1 MNVGILYN
9 TFICLVIGITSL
21 VVFFLLQETRKK
33 RVKQY
38 SQGLDYFS
46 LLLGLLWIFVGLR
59 NFFAWLNLID
69 LDMFVFRW
77 FSGPLTYLHLIPLF
91 YYFGWSFF
99 KNKKVRFLFNTLST
113 FMVLIVVLTFF
124 VYGFSLGKMTSWGT
138 DPEPNSLTNKLFIFC
153 LFLPVFLL
161 MIIEFIRRLRNWRRT
176 KDPIE
181 RQLFGFSLGFLI
193 YAIMGIFDALGII
206 EGWLVLLVRIGIMFA
221 PLTFYFFTS
230 LGFEE

>member
-9 TFICLVIGITSL
+9 TFVCLVIGIASL
-21 VVFFLLQETRKK
+21 VVFFLLQEARKK

-46 LLLGLLWIFVGLR
+46 LLLGFLWIFVGLR
-59 NFFAWLNLID
+59 NFFAWLNLMT

-113 FMVLIVVLTFF
+113 AMVLIVVLTFF
-124 VYGFSLGKMTSWGT
+124 IYGFSFGKMTSWGT

-161 MIIEFIRRLRNWRRT
+161 MIIEFIRRLRNWKRT
-176 KDPIE
+176 RDPME
-181 RQLFGFSLGFLI
+181 KQLFGFNLGLLI

-206 EGWLVLLVRIGIMFA
+206 EGWLVLLVRIGVMFA
-221 PLTFYFFTS
+221 PLTFYFFAS
-230 LGFEE
+230 LGSEE

>member
-9 TFICLVIGITSL
+9 TFVCLVIGITSL
-21 VVFFLLQETRKK
+21 AVFFLLQENRKK
-33 RVKQY
+33 RAKQY

-46 LLLGLLWIFVGLR
+46 LLLGLLWFFVGLR
-59 NFFAWLNLID
+59 NFFAWLNLLD
-69 LDMFVFRW
+69 LDVFVFRW

-91 YYFGWSFF
+91 YYFGWSFI
-99 KNKKVRFLFNTLST
+99 KNKKARFLFNTLST
-113 FMVLIVVLTFF
+113 FVVLIVVSTFF
-124 VYGFSLGKMTSWGT
+124 IYGFSSGKMTFWGT

-176 KDPIE
+176 KDPVE
-181 RQLFGFSLGFLI
+181 RQLFGFNLGLLI
-193 YAIMGIFDALGII
+193 YAIIGIFDALGVV

-221 PLTFYFFTS
+221 PLTFYFFAS

>member
-1 MNVGILYN
+1 MSVGILYN
-9 TFICLVIGITSL
+9 TFVCLVIGITSL

-59 NFFAWLNLID
+59 NFFAWLNFLD
-69 LDMFVFRW
+69 LDVFVFRW
-77 FSGPLTYLHLIPLF
+77 FSGPLTYIHLIPLL

-99 KNKKVRFLFNTLST
+99 KNKKIRLLFNWISTLL
-113 FMVLIVVLTFF
+113 VLFVVFTFF
-124 VYGFSLGKMTSWGT
+124 RYGFNPGELTSWGT
-138 DPEPNSLTNKLFIFC
+138 DPEPNSLTNKLFIFS
-153 LFLPVFLL
+153 LFLPVFVF

-176 KDPIE
+176 GDAME
-181 RQLFGFSLGFLI
+181 RQLFGFSSGFLI
-193 YAIMGIFDALGII
+193 YAITGIFDALGVI

-221 PLTFYFFTS
+221 PLTFYFFAT
-230 LGFEE
+230 LGSEE